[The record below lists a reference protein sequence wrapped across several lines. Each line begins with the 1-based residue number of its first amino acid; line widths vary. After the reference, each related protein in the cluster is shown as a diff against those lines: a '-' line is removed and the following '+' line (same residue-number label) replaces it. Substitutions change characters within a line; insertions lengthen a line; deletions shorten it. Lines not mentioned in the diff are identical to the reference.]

1 MRLSIQVN
9 YLADLYE
16 RHGIAVHRRTGRDR
30 ESAVVLVAPSGPNY
44 ISRLVWE
51 SNRSERHYL
60 LEYPMRIELIHDSF
74 ADYSVPISPEV
85 PISMEKRDGI
95 EPPKTSLHACPLA
108 IRVPLHSSSYIG

>member
-1 MRLSIQVN
+1 
-9 YLADLYE
+9 
-16 RHGIAVHRRTGRDR
+16 
-30 ESAVVLVAPSGPNY
+30 
-44 ISRLVWE
+44 
-51 SNRSERHYL
+51 
-60 LEYPMRIELIHDSF
+60 MRIELIHDSF